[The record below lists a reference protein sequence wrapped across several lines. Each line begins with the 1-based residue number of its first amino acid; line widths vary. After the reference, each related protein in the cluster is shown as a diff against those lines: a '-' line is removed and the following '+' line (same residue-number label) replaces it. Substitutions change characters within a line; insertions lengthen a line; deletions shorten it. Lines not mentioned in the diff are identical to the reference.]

1 MSVLTAVLAVPSGY
15 PKWLSVEY
23 RSPLV
28 REDMALVLAGRMP
41 LLERKTPHNDTSSSN
56 TTDFQSIM

>member
-23 RSPLV
+23 LSPLV
-28 REDMALVLAGRMP
+28 REDMALVLADAFVGA
-41 LLERKTPHNDTSSSN
+41 KNTP
-56 TTDFQSIM
+56 Q